1 MLNRIINQALWQ
13 LFSMQILKTAMMK
26 KLLSFCLVLLTLSA
40 SAQTV
45 TVTGVYDYT
54 EAKAFVRTINKAR
67 MKKKL
72 NTLKMDQGLTEAAM
86 LRAAELSTQW
96 SLFSMDEMTEK
107 NTQRPNGK
115 SFITLV
121 QNKFNMPQGTECGE
135 FFSCCVA
142 NPGIISIYRDD
153 VAENKYALGS
163 WRAVGAAVF
172 YRNDQAFCVLIF
184 SKHVNGSSEIPS
196 GQWNSKVQVGTAKG
210 KETVFLAKEPTTTF
224 KFPKTVDF
232 QVDFY
237 YDYATEVVRLVN
249 HVRDSAGLTPL
260 VMDSALTEL
269 AMIRAAEMASSRCF
283 ELKQYNPTSIR
294 GYGEQSIIGHTRP
307 KGGSALTILTQEFE
321 EASSKGENVASG
333 HKTPQEVVNGWMN
346 SPGHRANILHKSY
359 KSIGVGFCCFNGHNY
374 WTQLFTSLP
383 RKGGYHPVHR
393 AKATVQVSF
402 DPAIESKIVSKVN

>member
-1 MLNRIINQALWQ
+1 MR
-13 LFSMQILKTAMMK
+13 T
-26 KLLSFCLVLLTLSA
+26 LLSLFLIVLTLSV

-45 TVTGVYDYT
+45 TVTGVYDYS

-72 NTLKMDQGLTEAAM
+72 NALKMDQGLTEAAM

-96 SLFSMDEMTEK
+96 SLFSQDEMTEE

-115 SFITLV
+115 NFITLV

-142 NPGIISIYRDD
+142 HPDIISIYRDD
-153 VAENKYALGS
+153 VAENKYALSS

-172 YRNDQAFCVLIF
+172 YCNEQTFCVLIF

-196 GQWNSKVQVGTAKG
+196 GQWNSRVQVGTAKG
-210 KETVFLAKEPTTTF
+210 KETLFLTKEQTTTF

-237 YDYATEVVRLVN
+237 YDYAAEVVRLVN

-269 AMIRAAEMASSRCF
+269 AMIRAAEMASSHYF
-283 ELKQYNPTSIR
+283 ELKQCNPTSVR
-294 GYGEQSIIGHTRP
+294 GYGDKSIISHTRP
-307 KGGSALTILTQEFE
+307 KGGSALTSLMQEFE
-321 EASSKGENVASG
+321 DASAKGENVAGG
-333 HKTPQEVVNGWMN
+333 HKTPQEVVKGWMN

-359 KSIGVGFCCFNGHNY
+359 KSIGVGICSFNGHNY
-374 WTQLFTSLP
+374 WAQLFTSLS
-383 RKGGYHPVHR
+383 RKGGYRPVHR

-402 DPAIESKIVSKVN
+402 DPAIESQIVSKVN

>member
-96 SLFSMDEMTEK
+96 SLFSKDEMTEK

-115 SFITLV
+115 SFVTLV

-196 GQWNSKVQVGTAKG
+196 GQWDSKVQVGTAKG
-210 KETVFLAKEPTTTF
+210 KETFFLTKEQTTTF
-224 KFPKTVDF
+224 KFPKTVDY
-232 QVDFY
+232 QVDFC
-237 YDYATEVVRLVN
+237 YDYATEVIRLVN
-249 HVRDSAGLTPL
+249 HVRDSAGLTAL

-283 ELKQYNPTSIR
+283 ELKQYNPTSMR
-294 GYGEQSIIGHTRP
+294 GYGEQSIIGHNRP
-307 KGGSALTILTQEFE
+307 RGGSALTILTQEFE
-321 EASSKGENVASG
+321 EASSKGENVAG
-333 HKTPQEVVNGWMN
+333 GYKTPQEVVNGWMN

-393 AKATVQVSF
+393 AKVTVQVSF

>member
-26 KLLSFCLVLLTLSA
+26 KLLSFCLVLLTISV

-45 TVTGVYDYT
+45 TVTGVYDYS

-96 SLFSMDEMTEK
+96 SLFSKDEMTEK

-115 SFITLV
+115 NFITLV

-172 YRNDQAFCVLIF
+172 YCNKQTFCVLIF

-210 KETVFLAKEPTTTF
+210 KETFFLTKEQTTTF
-224 KFPKTVDF
+224 KFPKTVDY
-232 QVDFY
+232 QVDFC

-321 EASSKGENVASG
+321 EASSKGENVAG
-333 HKTPQEVVNGWMN
+333 GYKTPQEVVNGWMN
-346 SPGHRANILHKSY
+346 SPGHRANILRKSF
-359 KSIGVGFCCFNGHNY
+359 KSIGVGCCSFYGHDY
-374 WTQLFTSLP
+374 WAQLFTSLS
-383 RKGGYHPVHR
+383 RKGCYRPAHR

-402 DPAIESKIVSKVN
+402 DPAIESKIVSKVD